1 VLPFVAGIAR
11 DRVAVIFVEAA
22 YAVDLAV
29 VLFLQVVGL
38 LVSKVG
44 VVCRRAGNAPGEW
57 FDVLTSDS
65 GGPKEVC
72 HAITSTVGVV
82 VGGDRFR

>member
-1 VLPFVAGIAR
+1 
-11 DRVAVIFVEAA
+11 
-22 YAVDLAV
+22 
-29 VLFLQVVGL
+29 
-38 LVSKVG
+38 
-44 VVCRRAGNAPGEW
+44 
-57 FDVLTSDS
+57 LTSDS